1 MNIYTLKYT
10 ERETA
15 EEDLYQ
21 SREELKEAE
30 ERGEGKINW
39 ENWDKVAEQT
49 QQQLQDYN
57 QHKPTKKSI
66 QRSVYNLD
74 GQLIAKGTA
83 KALESLLKPYMTL
96 RKENITKYSNE
107 DKIHKGFFFTNQ
119 NFKKKI
125 TLLNA
130 LRKASE
136 SKKDNLSL

>member
-1 MNIYTLKYT
+1 MDIYTLKYI

-21 SREELKEAE
+21 TREELEEAMPHN
-30 ERGEGKINW
+30 INW
-39 ENWDKVAEQT
+39 KLWDKLVEQT

-66 QRSVYNLD
+66 QRSVYNLN

-107 DKIHKGFFFTNQ
+107 DKIHKGFFFTKH
-119 NFKKKI
+119 NFKKQI
-125 TLLNA
+125 TLLQA
-130 LRKASE
+130 IKESSE
-136 SKKDNLSL
+136 GKKNNLSI

>member
-1 MNIYTLKYT
+1 MNIYTLKYI

-21 SREELKEAE
+21 TRDELQEAE

-39 ENWDKVAEQT
+39 ENWDKVVEQT
-49 QQQLQDYN
+49 QQQLQDYI

-66 QRSVYNLD
+66 QRSVYNLN

-107 DKIHKGFFFTNQ
+107 DKIHKGFFFTKH
-119 NFKKKI
+119 NFKKQI
-125 TLLNA
+125 TLLQA
-130 LRKASE
+130 IKESSE
-136 SKKDNLSL
+136 SKKDNLSI

>member
-1 MNIYTLKYT
+1 MDIYTLKYI

-21 SREELKEAE
+21 SREELEEAMPHN
-30 ERGEGKINW
+30 INW
-39 ENWDKVAEQT
+39 KLWDKLVEQT

-66 QRSVYNLD
+66 QRSVYNLN

>member
-1 MNIYTLKYT
+1 MDIYTLKYI

-21 SREELKEAE
+21 SRDELKEAE

-39 ENWDKVAEQT
+39 ENWDKLVEQT

-66 QRSVYNLD
+66 QRSVYNLN

-83 KALESLLKPYMTL
+83 KALENLLKPYMTL

-107 DKIHKGFFFTNQ
+107 DKIHKGFFFTKH
-119 NFKKKI
+119 NFKKQI
-125 TLLNA
+125 TLLQA
-130 LRKASE
+130 IKESSE
-136 SKKDNLSL
+136 SKKDNLSI

>member
-1 MNIYTLKYT
+1 MPHN
-10 ERETA
+10 
-15 EEDLYQ
+15 
-21 SREELKEAE
+21 
-30 ERGEGKINW
+30 INW
-39 ENWDKVAEQT
+39 KLWDKLVEQT

-66 QRSVYNLD
+66 QRSVYNLN

-125 TLLNA
+125 TLFNA